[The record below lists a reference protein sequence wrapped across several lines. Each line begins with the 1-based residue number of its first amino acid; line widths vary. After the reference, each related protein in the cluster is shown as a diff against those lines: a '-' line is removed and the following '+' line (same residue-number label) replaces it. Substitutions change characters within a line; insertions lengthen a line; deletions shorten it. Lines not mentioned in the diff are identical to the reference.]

1 MIAFDGSFAG
11 FRDAARAAL
20 ADHVPPERAHFDDAN
35 TAQRGLD
42 LLAPEG
48 RGRASTAG
56 PQPTVP
62 RGFVELGE
70 TVALHRDPRR
80 WALLYRVLHRLTH
93 GEPRLLSRATDPDIR
108 TLARMGSAVRR
119 DIHKLH
125 AFVRFRKIEHEGRP
139 LWVSFYEPD
148 HRVLAAAVPHFVDRL
163 GDDAFLIATP
173 EGAAHWDGAQLS
185 FSAGAPPELF
195 AAAAADETEQGI
207 EQLFR
212 AYYASVFNPARANLR
227 ATLNEMPRRFWKRIP
242 EAQELPSLLAQ
253 AALRTGEMLEVDV
266 VAAQVPPDA
275 TLPLLEEAAS
285 RCTACP
291 IHHAATQTVF
301 GRGPLDA
308 RIVLVGEQP
317 GDEEDRRGEPFV
329 GPAGRLLRT
338 LLAEAGLDPAHLYL
352 TNAVK
357 HFKWEPRGKRRLHMK
372 PAYSEVRACRPW
384 LEAELAQ
391 LSPDVVVCLGVTAAQ
406 SLLGPGFRL
415 AQGKDRVFPQPW
427 ARALVTTY
435 HPSAI
440 LRLEGQ
446 AATDARAQ
454 LVADLRRAKDLSAL
468 PPASAA
474 SPLDPPSLHAA
485 TPPCPP

>member
-11 FRDAARAAL
+11 FRAAARNAL
-20 ADHVPPERAHFDDAN
+20 AADVAPSQALFDDAQV
-35 TAQRGLD
+35 AQRGLS
-42 LLAPEG
+42 LYAAPVP
-48 RGRASTAG
+48 AA
-56 PQPTVP
+56 QLTVP

-70 TVALHRDPRR
+70 TVAQHRDPRR

-108 TLARMGSAVRR
+108 ALARMVSAVRR

-125 AFVRFRKIEHEGRP
+125 AFVRFRKITHDGKP

-148 HRVLAAAVPHFVDRL
+148 HRVLEAAVPHFVARL
-163 GDDAFLIATP
+163 GDEPFVIATP
-173 EGAAHWDGAQLS
+173 DGAAHWDGKVLS

-195 AAAAADETEQGI
+195 AAAAADESEQAI
-207 EQLFR
+207 EALFV
-212 AYYASVFNPARANLR
+212 AYYSSVFNPARANLR

-242 EAQELPSLLAQ
+242 EALALPRLLEE
-253 AALRTGEMLEVDV
+253 AASRTGEMLEVDV
-266 VAAQVPPDA
+266 VAARVPNDA
-275 TLPLLEEAAS
+275 ALPVLAEAAS

-301 GRGPLDA
+301 GRGPHDA

-317 GDEEDRRGEPFV
+317 GDEEDRRGVPFV

-338 LLAEAGLDPAHLYL
+338 LVEEAGLDFEALYV

-372 PAYSEVRACRPW
+372 PAYTEVRACRPW

-391 LSPDVVVCLGVTAAQ
+391 LRPDVIVCLGVSAAQ

-446 AATDARAQ
+446 AAIDARAQ
-454 LVADLRRAKDLSAL
+454 LVADLRRAKESAG
-468 PPASAA
+468 AVSAG
-474 SPLDPPSLHAA
+474 
-485 TPPCPP
+485 